1 MSCCVTLNICLSA
14 LYDDFYKTHTANTP
28 GEKNVSHLA
37 GVLFFKR
44 GAVTR
49 FVSLIFCT
57 ELFASLIPKQST
69 QINSLICRTLLENLT
84 DNAIA

>member
-37 GVLFFKR
+37 GVIFLKEARSQDFSASFLHRVVCFFNTQAKYTNKLF
-44 GAVTR
+44 
-49 FVSLIFCT
+49 
-57 ELFASLIPKQST
+57 
-69 QINSLICRTLLENLT
+69 NLPYT
-84 DNAIA
+84 VRKFN